1 MEKKYYRADEVAQ
14 YIGVSTAT
22 VWRYAK
28 QGRLTPKKLSPQVTV
43 FNIKEVEALLEPKPE
58 KVA

>member
-1 MEKKYYRADEVAQ
+1 MEKKYYRASEVAQ
-14 YIGVSTAT
+14 YIGVGIAT

-43 FNIKEVEALLEPKPE
+43 FDIDEINSLINE
-58 KVA
+58 KKG